1 MYLDLL
7 RIALGAIAL
16 ALGIFVSVC
25 GLLSWLWSMHLS
37 LSAAVLTA
45 ALYAVYR
52 VLKSAA

>member
-52 VLKSAA
+52 ILKSAA